1 MGLVC
6 YHGVY
11 AGIGGKGGK
20 DCLWDMESGDVAFI
34 HGTADGQ
41 LGVPWGGGVARQ
53 LKIFVSQDGCWG
65 GSGHILGKLAW
76 GLLGLFSCVRKIGW
90 DMDGRGNGGALRL
103 A

>member
-1 MGLVC
+1 MG
-6 YHGVY
+6 HGVWRCGFHSWHGGW
-11 AGIGGKGGK
+11 AIGGSMG
-20 DCLWDMESGDVAFI
+20 
-34 HGTADGQ
+34 
-41 LGVPWGGGVARQ
+41 GGGVARQ